1 MKIIA
6 INHAGGKPQRDKK
19 EYETVEQAKISYG
32 SKKFPAKLVL
42 NKSVFIL
49 IHIEN
54 INFMVYLIKKS
65 TLLL

>member
-42 NKSVFIL
+42 NKSVFIPA
-49 IHIEN
+49 IGYIT
-54 INFMVYLIKKS
+54 IKRVPYDY
-65 TLLL
+65 